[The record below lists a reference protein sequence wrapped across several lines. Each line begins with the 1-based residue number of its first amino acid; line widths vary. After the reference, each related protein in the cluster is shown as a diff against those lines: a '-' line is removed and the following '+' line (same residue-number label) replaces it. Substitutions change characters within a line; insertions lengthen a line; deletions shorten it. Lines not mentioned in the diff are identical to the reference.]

1 MLINQNT
8 YGVGTVYLITLLFFL
23 SHGKYPIYDRFAM
36 NSLMA
41 IENDVAP
48 EPNTIP
54 ELPAKWD
61 RGFATLCDREYGEYI
76 DKLNSLGMDYKSD
89 RRIDRALWVYGH
101 GIKCR
106 REG

>member
-1 MLINQNT
+1 
-8 YGVGTVYLITLLFFL
+8 
-23 SHGKYPIYDRFAM
+23 M